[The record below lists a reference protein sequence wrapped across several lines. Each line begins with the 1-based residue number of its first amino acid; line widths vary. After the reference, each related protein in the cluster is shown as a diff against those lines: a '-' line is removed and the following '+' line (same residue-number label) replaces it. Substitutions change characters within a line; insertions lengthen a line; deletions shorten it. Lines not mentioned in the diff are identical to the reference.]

1 MIIAA
6 VLLLVSLRA
15 LTALT
20 FSPRPEGPHLLD
32 QAGCLALGHSLLILL
47 LGNFLLLDV
56 PRVGN
61 AIDGPAEIESWGKG
75 GSG

>member
-1 MIIAA
+1 M
-6 VLLLVSLRA
+6 LVSLRA

-20 FSPRPEGPHLLD
+20 FSPRPGGPHLLD
-32 QAGCLALGHSLLILL
+32 QASCLALGHGLLVLL

-61 AIDGPAEIESWGKG
+61 TIDGPAEIESWRRR